1 MRALAALTAALLSFT
16 TFTGASAAVCCTG
29 STAARPNT
37 TGPRGTGV
45 DNLLIAAVAWKQTA
59 AEYRALYH
67 QGYNVA
73 RMQVE
78 LALAKPASGDR
89 PLRW

>member
-1 MRALAALTAALLSFT
+1 M
-16 TFTGASAAVCCTG
+16 
-29 STAARPNT
+29 
-37 TGPRGTGV
+37 

-73 RMQVE
+73 RMQVGAGAGE
-78 LALAKPASGDR
+78 AQTRRPPARGGER
-89 PLRW
+89 CGRHHPACRWLTGAT